1 MVFRNY
7 INVYR
12 CIQTHENNKFIFYK
26 MVHDEIYRGD
36 AFLNQVVAKRVTYLT
51 TTRLVVAKWE
61 NPVLKWAGL

>member
-1 MVFRNY
+1 
-7 INVYR
+7 
-12 CIQTHENNKFIFYK
+12 